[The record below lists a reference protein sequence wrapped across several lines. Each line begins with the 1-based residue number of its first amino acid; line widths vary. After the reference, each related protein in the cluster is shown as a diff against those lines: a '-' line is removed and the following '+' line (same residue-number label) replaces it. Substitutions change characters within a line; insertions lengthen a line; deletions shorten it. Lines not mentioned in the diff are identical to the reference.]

1 MIASDKMT
9 NIYRSTLLIG
19 AACALAGQPV
29 ASYKYTVKGDEKT
42 VEISSVNYEVVESK
56 LVLRKTTKSKQVIGD
71 IGTEASSTTEAW
83 PLGTDLKEKPLY
95 SVTVEGTES
104 RTVENEL
111 FTVSRGLEEVEWW
124 SVYRLADGTHLFDT
138 YMPLV
143 KFSTSRKE
151 MILRYAGFDVPPDD
165 SKDVR
170 LNDRHVVGVLT
181 YASEAKVIR
190 EALLTC
196 EDPKLAVLLRSYA
209 DETRTLTQGGG
220 FNSQILRLSFSQNF
234 PAPAATIAVVVPI
247 AGDDLDLAQA
257 KLPPRMHIAVWK
269 R

>member
-1 MIASDKMT
+1 M
-9 NIYRSTLLIG
+9 NVYRWMLLMG
-19 AACALAGQPV
+19 AACSMIAQPA

-42 VEISSVNYEVVESK
+42 VEITNVSYELAGAD
-56 LVLRKTTKSKQVIGD
+56 LVLRKVTKSKQVIGD
-71 IGTEASSTTEAW
+71 MGMEATTTTEAW
-83 PLGTDLKEKPLY
+83 KVGIDLKQKPLY

-104 RTVENEL
+104 RTVENEV
-111 FTVSRGLEEVEWW
+111 FVVSRGLEEVEWW

-151 MILRYAGFDVPPDD
+151 MILRYAGFNVPPDD
-165 SKDVR
+165 SKDAR

-220 FNSQILRLSFSQNF
+220 FNSQILRLSFS
-234 PAPAATIAVVVPI
+234 
-247 AGDDLDLAQA
+247 
-257 KLPPRMHIAVWK
+257 
-269 R
+269 